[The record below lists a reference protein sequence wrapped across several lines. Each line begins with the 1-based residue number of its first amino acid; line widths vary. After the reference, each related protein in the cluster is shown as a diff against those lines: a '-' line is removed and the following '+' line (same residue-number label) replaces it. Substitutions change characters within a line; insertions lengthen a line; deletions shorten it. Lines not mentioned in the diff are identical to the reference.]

1 MLINRTTG
9 SAGIVPELV
18 YPDVAQAVD
27 WLCGTFGFTEAW
39 RAGGHRARVTFGNG
53 VVIIA
58 DSDPGYGRTAPGRGG
73 RRSHAVMVKVDDVDA
88 HHDHAARH
96 GARILSPPADTRTA
110 SGSTQPKTW
119 PATTGRSL
127 RRSPTSPLRTGA
139 APRPGPRLASSQD
152 CSRPVAVVTVVCHEA
167 CRLPPPGPGP
177 PARRAQ
183 HAQARAGLVH
193 SPAAGALRRRLPGAG
208 IRAGVASPGAPA
220 IPLSPEGGNQRSR
233 EAAGTPIRPRAQP
246 PICTARAR
254 AVREVVRRRTGCS
267 ARFRHAGR
275 GKPRHAVAVI
285 LRHA

>member
-1 MLINRTTG
+1 MNGRL
-9 SAGIVPELV
+9 SAGGPERRLLDGLV
-18 YPDVAQAVD
+18 ESVEGGGTAVLVVGEAGIGKTALLTQVAEMVSHRPGMRV
-27 WLCGTFGFTEAW
+27 L
-39 RAGGHRARVTFGNG
+39 RARG
-53 VVIIA
+53 VESEAVLAFAAIA
-58 DSDPGYGRTAPGRGG
+58 DLLCPLHERFVELPHGERQYSAEDLAGHHWTFTQAIADLTPEDWGGTTAR
-73 RRSHAVMVKVDDVDA
+73 
-88 HHDHAARH
+88 
-96 GARILSPPADTRTA
+96 
-110 SGSTQPKTW
+110 
-119 PATTGRSL
+119 
-127 RRSPTSPLRTGA
+127 
-139 APRPGPRLASSQD
+139 PRLASSQD

-193 SPAAGALRRRLPGAG
+193 SPTAGTLRRRLPGAG